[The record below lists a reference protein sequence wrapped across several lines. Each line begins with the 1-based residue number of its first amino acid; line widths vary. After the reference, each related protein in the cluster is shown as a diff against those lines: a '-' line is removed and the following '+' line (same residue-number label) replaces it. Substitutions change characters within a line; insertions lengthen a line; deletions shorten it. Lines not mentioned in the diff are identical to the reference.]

1 MVRSH
6 SDILPKTMQHK
17 LLPVLVAATLLTC
30 GLRAQDMNSTASST
44 TPPQAPSAA
53 PAAAPVATT
62 PQTAPAP
69 NQIIYAP
76 RLPSA
81 SELTNVAAAQGLAVE
96 QISQTA
102 NQVTVIYRDNAG
114 QTNTVAYQLLPTA
127 GTTSGTTATA
137 VAVPS
142 AAPTVVYESAPRV
155 VYYESYDPFWPSY
168 PRYYYP
174 PVSLSFGFGYSR
186 GWGGGYHHHHWR

>member
-1 MVRSH
+1 
-6 SDILPKTMQHK
+6 MQHK
-17 LLPVLVAATLLTC
+17 FLPVLLAATLVTC
-30 GLRAQDMNSTASST
+30 GLRAQDTTNASPT
-44 TPPQAPSAA
+44 TPPPAPQAPTSA
-53 PAAAPVATT
+53 PAAAPVATA

-81 SELTNVAAAQGLAVE
+81 SELANVAAAQGLTID

-102 NQVTVIYRDNAG
+102 NQVTAIYRSKDG

-127 GTTSGTTATA
+127 GSATATTT
-137 VAVPS
+137 VVVPNP
-142 AAPTVVYESAPRV
+142 APTVVYETAPRV
-155 VYYESYDPFWPSY
+155 VYYDSYDPFW

-174 PVSLSFGFGYSR
+174 PVSLHLGFGYYH
-186 GWGGGYHHHHWR
+186 GWGGGYHHHWR